1 MMSYKKLLSLS
12 QGVCTLHKTSRAHH
26 EMVVKLERAMSD
38 TISENDL
45 RRAIGLALEEFD
57 SQLVEAFRDS
67 NRKCMSM
74 FAKTEDVV
82 EMQGKMDK
90 KVNFAEYNFILQK
103 LTDLRRYIDTMA
115 ESVLVGHQESNEAFA
130 KSEDVD
136 RDLNLKADITE
147 LTQIRAK
154 LERLEAIV
162 SANDLKHNG
171 TMEDLKEQV
180 TNANANNIKANRT
193 MIEENQKL
201 IGTLKTDG
209 VAMDK
214 RMVTAEGQIG
224 KLTQDTRIV
233 MCKQE
238 EMQQRQDGT
247 IWRACQS
254 LQGLFHTMEG
264 KMSTLGDGLQQLRS
278 NEEQFKAFSTQRFQ
292 QLFDAD
298 EQVKEQVKFLVEAS
312 EMLKRRTREFQ
323 KKQDIQVK
331 DLTSSED
338 KLTQQMAAIERSFK
352 GQERELKTI
361 EKRIPQVLS
370 LLASD
375 PSPPPDTGPV
385 DSNQH
390 LNGVLAQLER
400 ISDGTATRLPRPLG
414 NDMRVMADQDTN
426 LMSALANL
434 AGMAPLP
441 LGAGG
446 SAAKPQPAGY
456 AQSPRLPMPGLK
468 LAPPAGPAGASGP
481 LGSARKEAAKKG
493 LRS

>member
-12 QGVCTLHKTSRAHH
+12 QGVGTLHKTSRAHH

-136 RDLNLKADITE
+136 RDLNLKADLTE
-147 LTQIRAK
+147 LTQVRAK

-162 SANDLKHNG
+162 TANDAKHNG

-180 TNANANNIKANRT
+180 TNANANNITANRK
-193 MIEENQKL
+193 MIEENQRV
-201 IGTLKTDG
+201 IGTLKADG
-209 VAMDK
+209 VTMDK

-224 KLTQDTRIV
+224 KLSQDTKTV
-233 MCKQE
+233 MGKQE

-247 IWRACQS
+247 I
-254 LQGLFHTMEG
+254 
-264 KMSTLGDGLQQLRS
+264 
-278 NEEQFKAFSTQRFQ
+278 
-292 QLFDAD
+292 
-298 EQVKEQVKFLVEAS
+298 
-312 EMLKRRTREFQ
+312 
-323 KKQDIQVK
+323 
-331 DLTSSED
+331 
-338 KLTQQMAAIERSFK
+338 
-352 GQERELKTI
+352 
-361 EKRIPQVLS
+361 
-370 LLASD
+370 
-375 PSPPPDTGPV
+375 
-385 DSNQH
+385 
-390 LNGVLAQLER
+390 
-400 ISDGTATRLPRPLG
+400 
-414 NDMRVMADQDTN
+414 
-426 LMSALANL
+426 
-434 AGMAPLP
+434 
-441 LGAGG
+441 
-446 SAAKPQPAGY
+446 
-456 AQSPRLPMPGLK
+456 
-468 LAPPAGPAGASGP
+468 
-481 LGSARKEAAKKG
+481 
-493 LRS
+493 